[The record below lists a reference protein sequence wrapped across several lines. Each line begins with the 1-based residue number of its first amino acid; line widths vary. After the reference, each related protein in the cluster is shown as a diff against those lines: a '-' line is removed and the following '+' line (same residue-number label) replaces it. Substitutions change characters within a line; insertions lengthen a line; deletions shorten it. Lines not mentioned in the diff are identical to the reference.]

1 MDDSAK
7 KKVSNSNQTSVLTV
21 VPSSMRNQSTPH
33 MWSDVTNLNN
43 LCKMRYLCEKQ
54 KIGNIS
60 TLPVAFSQ
68 CSACKLFWNILI
80 DLAIFIQIGCR
91 TPHESLWNRDLSL
104 QMCRAWSYYCC
115 LQTTIAQCLN
125 ISAFW
130 VSATYTR
137 TAVGRLWEMLHYN
150 RASISFH
157 YYQQLSR
164 LRI

>member
-1 MDDSAK
+1 MVK
-7 KKVSNSNQTSVLTV
+7 TSVLTV
-21 VPSSMRNQSTPH
+21 FPSSMRNQSTPH
-33 MWSDVTNLNN
+33 MWSDVTNLNKW
-43 LCKMRYLCEKQ
+43 CKMRYLCEKQ
-54 KIGNIS
+54 RKGKIS

-68 CSACKLFWNILI
+68 CSACKLFWNISI
-80 DLAIFIQIGCR
+80 DLAR

-104 QMCRAWSYYCC
+104 QMCRAWSYSCC
-115 LQTTIAQCLN
+115 LQTTIAQCLD

-137 TAVGRLWEMLHYN
+137 TAVGRLLEMSHYN

-164 LRI
+164 LGVNCQLNQQEDDKVWDYCLI